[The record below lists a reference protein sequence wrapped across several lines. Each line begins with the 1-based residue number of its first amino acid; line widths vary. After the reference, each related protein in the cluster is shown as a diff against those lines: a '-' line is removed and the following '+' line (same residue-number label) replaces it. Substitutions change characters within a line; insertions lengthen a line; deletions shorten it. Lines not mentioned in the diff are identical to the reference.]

1 MSNKENG
8 KPSLREKIRIYKSTL
23 RGDVLSEFNKVLAEK
38 EINLSLQK
46 AFVAA
51 KDAVQ
56 SLLKEKENG

>member
-23 RGDVLSEFNKVLAEK
+23 RGEALTEFNKVLSEK
-38 EINLSLQK
+38 EVNLSLQK

-51 KDAVQ
+51 KEAAQ
-56 SLLKEKENG
+56 KILKEKE